1 MVENHY
7 RWDFIGLSTDSKPT
21 PATSEKV
28 ADGSTFYCS
37 DNSKLYVFYKDQWY
51 EKEATGGGGTT
62 YEDFVGTDGEEA
74 GTHGLVPAPATTDAG
89 KYLKADGTW
98 AEIAVGEGVVELT
111 SADYNYKYNSGGD
124 ANDMI
129 APWLLNSGFYRIK
142 SGTAYKVG
150 TNEAGSPFVPAED
163 TIIIVG
169 SRYGTGYKPFIHI
182 GYGTILY
189 GGVWD
194 DSGSIS
200 NAYRNL
206 GGRKYVFLT
215 GYSIENN
222 LTSSSDDRVLSAAQ
236 GKVLN
241 DKIGNL
247 SSLTT
252 TDKTSIVAA
261 INELAA
267 RL

>member
-7 RWDFIGLSTDSKPT
+7 RWDFIGLSTDDKPT

-98 AEIAVGEGVVELT
+98 AEIASGGGDVKTLT
-111 SADYNYKYNSGGD
+111 SADANYPVDNPT
-124 ANDMI
+124 MI
-129 APWLLNSGFYRIK
+129 AAWLLPAGYYKIDNIRVYANSSSYSNKG
-142 SGTAYKVG
+142 V
-150 TNEAGSPFVPAED
+150 V
-163 TIIIVG
+163 IVG
-169 SRYGTGYKPFIHI
+169 QTASNNIVPVIMAGEGRA
-182 GYGTILY
+182 LY
-189 GGVWD
+189 CCCVNVTNGNIDNMTANASPVLVNVID
-194 DSGSIS
+194 D
-200 NAYRNL
+200 
-206 GGRKYVFLT
+206 FLT
-215 GYSIENN
+215 STE
-222 LTSSSDDRVLSAAQ
+222 TKHVLSANQ
-236 GKVLN
+236 GRVLN
-241 DKIGNL
+241 NKIGDL
-247 SSLTT
+247 TSLNT